1 MYKQTFLSFSS
12 TGHWENSVF
21 ELWSVK
27 PSLFLHRRFCS
38 VSGEQ
43 AEKVEVFNEIVL
55 FSEGGDSHFTQ
66 PRAAASFTI
75 FQDEQDKENIR

>member
-12 TGHWENSVF
+12 TSHWENSV
-21 ELWSVK
+21 SVK
-27 PSLFLHRRFCS
+27 DSLFLLMKFCS

-43 AEKVEVFNEIVL
+43 DKLKKLNCKFNEIVL
-55 FSEGGDSHFTQ
+55 FSEGGDSYFTK